1 MVSEELVW
9 LSGWGWEGQA
19 VKEDR
24 ILGRTSSTTGGG
36 GRESWGDAKMEGFPG
51 VSNLNPW
58 SGV

>member
-24 ILGRTSSTTGGG
+24 VLGRTPSTTGGG
-36 GRESWGDAKMEGFPG
+36 AGRVGEMPRWRAFL
-51 VSNLNPW
+51 VCQI
-58 SGV
+58 

>member
-24 ILGRTSSTTGGG
+24 ILGRTPSTTGGGG

-51 VSNLNPW
+51 VSNLNP
-58 SGV
+58 